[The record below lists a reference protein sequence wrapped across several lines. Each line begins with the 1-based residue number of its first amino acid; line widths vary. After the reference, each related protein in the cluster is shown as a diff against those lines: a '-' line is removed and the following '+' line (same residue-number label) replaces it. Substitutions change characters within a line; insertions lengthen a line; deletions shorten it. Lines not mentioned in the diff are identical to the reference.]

1 MKYFIDFLKGAVVGI
16 ANIIPGVSGG
26 TMAVITGI
34 YQKLIYIIGNI
45 LSHLKSWTKL
55 KEDLKFIIPIGL
67 GAIIGIVAF
76 SKVLKWLLD
85 NYEMPTLYC
94 FLGLIIGS
102 LPLIFKSANKKGFN
116 IKYVI
121 PFIVTTVLMILLNI
135 LAMNISEGNT
145 LTEFG
150 RTTTDILKLL
160 GYGFVA
166 AGTMIVPG
174 ISGSMVLMIMGVY
187 EAILTAVSNLDIIV
201 LIPFI
206 IGVGIGII
214 IVSKIIDILMNKF
227 YGYTYY
233 AILGF
238 IIGSI
243 IFIFP
248 GFTFNLTGFV
258 SIITFIIGFLISF
271 FVSKISKE

>member
-1 MKYFIDFLKGAVVGI
+1 MEYIINFFKGALVGI

-34 YQKLIYIIGNI
+34 YKKLIDIIGNI
-45 LSHLKSWTKL
+45 ISHLKSWTKL
-55 KEDLKFIIPIGL
+55 KEDLKFLIPIGL
-67 GAIIGIVAF
+67 GAVIGIVAF
-76 SKVLKWLLD
+76 SKLLKWLLE
-85 NYEMPTLYC
+85 NHNMPTIYC

-102 LPLIFKSANKKGFN
+102 LPLIFKDSNKKGFN
-116 IKYVI
+116 IKYII
-121 PFIVTTVLMILLNI
+121 PFIITLIFMIVLNI
-135 LAMNISEGNT
+135 LGNSVNEENAI
-145 LTEFG
+145 TEFA
-150 RTTTDILKLL
+150 TTPVNMIKLF

-166 AGTMIVPG
+166 AGTMIIPG

-187 EAILTAVSNLDIIV
+187 TAILSAVANLNIII
-201 LIPFI
+201 LIPFA

-214 IVSKIIDILMNKF
+214 IVSKIMDILIEKF

-248 GFTFNLTGFV
+248 GFTFNLSGIA
-258 SIITFIIGFLISF
+258 SIITFAIGFTASY
-271 FVSKISKE
+271 FVSKINK

>member
-1 MKYFIDFLKGAVVGI
+1 MQYLINALKGAVVGI

-34 YQKLIYIIGNI
+34 YEKLIDIIGNI

-55 KEDLKFIIPIGL
+55 KEDLKFIIPIAI
-67 GAIIGIVAF
+67 GAVIGIVGF
-76 SKVLKWLLD
+76 SKLLKWLLESF
-85 NYEMPTLYC
+85 EMPTLYC

-102 LPLIFKSANKKGFN
+102 LPLIFKNANEKGFKK
-116 IKYVI
+116 IYII
-121 PFIVTTVLMILLNI
+121 PFVITTAFMIALNF
-135 LAMNISEGNT
+135 ISMKVGESDT
-145 LTEFG
+145 IMQFG
-150 RTTTDILKLL
+150 KNPIDILKLL

-166 AGTMIVPG
+166 AGTMIIPG

-187 EAILTAVSNLDIIV
+187 TTILTAVSELNILI
-201 LIPFI
+201 LIPFA
-206 IGVGIGII
+206 IGVGMGII
-214 IVSKIIDILMNKF
+214 VVSKIIDMLLEKF
-227 YGYTYY
+227 YGHTYY

-248 GFTFNLTGFV
+248 GFALSLTGLASV
-258 SIITFIIGFLISF
+258 ITFAIGFVASF
-271 FVSKISKE
+271 MLSKISK

>member
-1 MKYFIDFLKGAVVGI
+1 MKYLINVLKGAVVGI

-34 YQKLIYIIGNI
+34 YEKLIDIISNI

-55 KEDLKFIIPIGL
+55 KEDLKFIIPIGI
-67 GAIIGIVAF
+67 GAVIGIVAF
-76 SKVLKWLLD
+76 SKLLKWLLKSF
-85 NYEMPTLYC
+85 EMPTLYC

-102 LPLIFKSANKKGFN
+102 LPLIFKNANEKGFN
-116 IKYVI
+116 KKYII
-121 PFIVTTVLMILLNI
+121 PFVVTTGLMIGLNI
-135 LAMNISEGNT
+135 IAMNVSESNAII
-145 LTEFG
+145 EFG
-150 RTTTDILKLL
+150 RTPIDILKLL

-166 AGTMIVPG
+166 AGTMIIPG

-187 EAILTAVSNLDIIV
+187 EAILTAVSSLDIIT
-201 LIPFI
+201 LIPFA

-214 IVSKIIDILMNKF
+214 IVSKIINILLEKF

-248 GFTFNLTGFV
+248 GFAFSLTGLASV
-258 SIITFIIGFLISF
+258 ITFVIGFAASF
-271 FVSKISKE
+271 MISKISK

>member
-1 MKYFIDFLKGAVVGI
+1 MKYLINVLKGAVVGI

-34 YQKLIYIIGNI
+34 YEKLIDIIGNI

-55 KEDLKFIIPIGL
+55 KEDLKFIIPIGI
-67 GAIIGIVAF
+67 GAVVGIVGF
-76 SKVLKWLLD
+76 SKLLKWLLTS
-85 NYEMPTLYC
+85 YEMPTLYC

-102 LPLIFKSANKKGFN
+102 LPLIFKNANEKGFN
-116 IKYVI
+116 KKYII
-121 PFIVTTVLMILLNI
+121 PFIVTTAFMIGLNFI
-135 LAMNISEGNT
+135 AMAVGESDAIMQFNKTPI
-145 LTEFG
+145 
-150 RTTTDILKLL
+150 DMLKLV
-160 GYGFVA
+160 GYGFIA
-166 AGTMIVPG
+166 AGTMIIPG
-174 ISGSMVLMIMGVY
+174 ISGSMVLMIMGAY
-187 EAILTAVSNLDIIV
+187 TAILTAVSELNIII
-201 LIPFI
+201 LIPFA

-214 IVSKIIDILMNKF
+214 VVSKIIDMLMDKF

-248 GFTFNLTGFV
+248 GFAFSLTGLASV
-258 SIITFIIGFLISF
+258 ITFAIGFIVSF
-271 FVSKISKE
+271 MISKISK

>member
-1 MKYFIDFLKGAVVGI
+1 MKYLIDILKGALVGI

-34 YQKLIYIIGNI
+34 YEKLIDIIGNI
-45 LSHLKSWTKL
+45 FSHLKSWTKL
-55 KEDLKFIIPIGL
+55 KEDLKFIIPIGI
-67 GAIIGIVAF
+67 GALVGIVAF
-76 SKVLKWLLD
+76 SKVLKWLLE

-102 LPLIFKSANKKGFN
+102 LPLIFKNANEKGFQK
-116 IKYVI
+116 KYII
-121 PFIVTTVLMILLNI
+121 PFIITLAFMILLNI
-135 LAMNISEGNT
+135 LAMNVNEGNAII
-145 LTEFG
+145 EFG
-150 RTTTDILKLL
+150 RTPIDMIKLL
-160 GYGFVA
+160 GYGFIA
-166 AGTMIVPG
+166 AGTMIIPG
-174 ISGSMVLMIMGVY
+174 ISGSMVLMILGIY
-187 EAILTAVSNLDIIV
+187 ESILTAVSNLDIIV
-201 LIPFI
+201 LIPFV

-214 IVSKIIDILMNKF
+214 IVSKIIDILMDKF

-248 GFTFNLTGFV
+248 GFAFTLTGLV
-258 SIITFIIGFLISF
+258 SVITFIIGFVISF
-271 FVSKISKE
+271 MVSKISK

>member
-1 MKYFIDFLKGAVVGI
+1 MKYLIDILKGALVGI

-34 YQKLIYIIGNI
+34 YEKLIDIIGNI
-45 LSHLKSWTKL
+45 LSHLRSWTKL
-55 KEDLKFIIPIGL
+55 KEDLKFIIPIGI
-67 GAIIGIVAF
+67 GALIGIIGF
-76 SKVLKWLLD
+76 SKLLKWLLTY
-85 NYEMPTLYC
+85 YEMPTLYC

-102 LPLIFKSANKKGFN
+102 LPLIFKNANEKGFN
-116 IKYVI
+116 KKYII
-121 PFIVTTVLMILLNI
+121 PFIITTVFMIVLNI
-135 LAMNISEGNT
+135 IAISVNDGNAIV
-145 LTEFG
+145 EFSK
-150 RTTTDILKLL
+150 TPIDMLKLV
-160 GYGFVA
+160 GYGFIA
-166 AGTMIVPG
+166 AGTMIIPG

-187 EAILTAVSNLDIIV
+187 EAILTAVSNLDIIT
-201 LIPFI
+201 LIPFV

-214 IVSKIIDILMNKF
+214 VVSKIIDMLLDNF

-248 GFTFNLTGFV
+248 GFAFTLTGLA
-258 SIITFIIGFLISF
+258 SIITFVIGFAVSF
-271 FVSKISKE
+271 MISKISK

>member
-1 MKYFIDFLKGAVVGI
+1 MKHLINVLKGAVVGI

-34 YQKLIYIIGNI
+34 YEKLIDIIGNI

-55 KEDLKFIIPIGL
+55 KEDLKFIIPIGI
-67 GAIIGIVAF
+67 GALVGIVGF
-76 SKVLKWLLD
+76 SKLLKWLLES
-85 NYEMPTLYC
+85 YEMPTLYC

-102 LPLIFKSANKKGFN
+102 LPLIFKNANEKGFN
-116 IKYVI
+116 IKYII
-121 PFIVTTVLMILLNI
+121 PFVITTGFMIGLNI
-135 LAMNISEGNT
+135 IAMNVNEASAIV
-145 LTEFG
+145 EFG
-150 RTTTDILKLL
+150 KTPIDMLKLL

-166 AGTMIVPG
+166 AGTMIIPG

-187 EAILTAVSNLDIIV
+187 EAILTAVSTLDIIT
-201 LIPFI
+201 LIPFA

-214 IVSKIIDILMNKF
+214 VVSKIIDMLIAKF

-248 GFTFNLTGFV
+248 GFALSLTGLASV
-258 SIITFIIGFLISF
+258 ITFVIGFVVSF
-271 FVSKISKE
+271 MISKISK

>member
-1 MKYFIDFLKGAVVGI
+1 MEYIINFFKGALVGI

-34 YQKLIYIIGNI
+34 YKKLIDIIGNI
-45 LSHLKSWTKL
+45 ISHLKSWTKL
-55 KEDLKFIIPIGL
+55 KEDLKFLIPIGL
-67 GAIIGIVAF
+67 GAVIGIVAF
-76 SKVLKWLLD
+76 SKLLKWLLE
-85 NYEMPTLYC
+85 NHNMPTIYC

-102 LPLIFKSANKKGFN
+102 LPLIFKDSNKKGFN
-116 IKYVI
+116 IKYII
-121 PFIVTTVLMILLNI
+121 PFIITLIFMIVLNI
-135 LAMNISEGNT
+135 LGNSVNEENAI
-145 LTEFG
+145 TEFA
-150 RTTTDILKLL
+150 TTPVNMIKLF

-166 AGTMIVPG
+166 AGTMIIPG
-174 ISGSMVLMIMGVY
+174 VSGSMVLMIMGIY
-187 EAILTAVSNLDIIV
+187 TAILSAVANLNIII
-201 LIPFI
+201 LIPFA

-214 IVSKIIDILMNKF
+214 IVSKIMNILIEKF

-248 GFTFNLTGFV
+248 GFTFNLVGLA
-258 SIITFIIGFLISF
+258 SIITFAIGFTASY
-271 FVSKISKE
+271 FVSKINK

>member
-1 MKYFIDFLKGAVVGI
+1 MQYLINALKGAVVGI

-34 YQKLIYIIGNI
+34 YEKLIDIIGNI

-55 KEDLKFIIPIGL
+55 KEDLKFIIPIAI
-67 GAIIGIVAF
+67 GAVIGIVGF
-76 SKVLKWLLD
+76 SKLLKWLLESF
-85 NYEMPTLYC
+85 EMPTLYC

-102 LPLIFKSANKKGFN
+102 LPLIFKNANEKGFKK
-116 IKYVI
+116 IYIVPFVI
-121 PFIVTTVLMILLNI
+121 TTAFMIALNFISMKVGESDAIMQ
-135 LAMNISEGNT
+135 
-145 LTEFG
+145 FG
-150 RTTTDILKLL
+150 KNPIDILKLL

-166 AGTMIVPG
+166 AGTMIIPG

-187 EAILTAVSNLDIIV
+187 TTILTAVSELNILI
-201 LIPFI
+201 LIPFA
-206 IGVGIGII
+206 IGVGMGII
-214 IVSKIIDILMNKF
+214 VVSKIIDMLLEKF

-248 GFTFNLTGFV
+248 GFALSLTGLASV
-258 SIITFIIGFLISF
+258 ITFVIGFVASF
-271 FVSKISKE
+271 MLSKISK

>member
-1 MKYFIDFLKGAVVGI
+1 MEYIINFFKGALVGI

-34 YQKLIYIIGNI
+34 YKKLIDIIGNI
-45 LSHLKSWTKL
+45 LSHLKSWAKL
-55 KEDLKFIIPIGL
+55 KEDFKFLIPIGL
-67 GAIIGIVAF
+67 GAVIGIVAF
-76 SKVLKWLLD
+76 SKLLKWLLA
-85 NYEMPTLYC
+85 NHNMPTIYC

-102 LPLIFKSANKKGFN
+102 LPLIFKDSNKKGFN
-116 IKYVI
+116 IKYII
-121 PFIVTTVLMILLNI
+121 PFIITLIFMIVLNI
-135 LAMNISEGNT
+135 LGNSVNEENAI
-145 LTEFG
+145 TEFA
-150 RTTTDILKLL
+150 TTPVNMIKLF

-166 AGTMIVPG
+166 AGTMIIPG
-174 ISGSMVLMIMGVY
+174 VSGSMVLMIMGIY
-187 EAILTAVSNLDIIV
+187 TAILSAVANLNIII
-201 LIPFI
+201 LIPFA

-214 IVSKIIDILMNKF
+214 IVSKIMNILIEKF

-248 GFTFNLTGFV
+248 GFTFNLVGLA
-258 SIITFIIGFLISF
+258 SIITFVIGFLASY
-271 FVSKISKE
+271 FVSKISK

>member
-1 MKYFIDFLKGAVVGI
+1 MKYLIDILKGAAVGI

-34 YQKLIYIIGNI
+34 YEKLIDIIGNI

-55 KEDLKFIIPIGL
+55 KEDLKFIIPIGI
-67 GAIIGIVAF
+67 GAIVGIVGF
-76 SKVLKWLLD
+76 SKILEWLLTS
-85 NYEMPTLYC
+85 YEMPTLYC

-102 LPLIFKSANKKGFN
+102 LPLIFKNANDKGFN
-116 IKYVI
+116 IKYII
-121 PFIVTTVLMILLNI
+121 PFIVTTVLMILLNMISVDETI
-135 LAMNISEGNT
+135 LV
-145 LTEFG
+145 EFG
-150 RTTTDILKLL
+150 KTPIDMLKLV

-166 AGTMIVPG
+166 AGTMIIPG
-174 ISGSMVLMIMGVY
+174 ISGTAIFIMMGVY
-187 EAILTAVSNLDIIV
+187 NAILAAVSSLNIIV
-201 LIPFI
+201 LIPFA

-214 IVSKIIDILMNKF
+214 IVSKIIDMLLAKF

-248 GFTFNLTGFV
+248 GFAFSLTGLV
-258 SIITFIIGFLISF
+258 SVITFVVGFTVSF
-271 FVSKISKE
+271 MVSKISK

>member
-1 MKYFIDFLKGAVVGI
+1 MKYLINVLKGAVVGI

-34 YQKLIYIIGNI
+34 YEKLIDIIGNI

-55 KEDLKFIIPIGL
+55 KEDLKFIVPIGV
-67 GAIIGIVAF
+67 GALIGIVGF
-76 SKVLKWLLD
+76 SKLLKWLLEAF
-85 NYEMPTLYC
+85 EMPTLYC
-94 FLGLIIGS
+94 FLGLIVGS
-102 LPLIFKSANKKGFN
+102 LPLIFKNANEKGFN
-116 IKYVI
+116 KKYII
-121 PFIVTTVLMILLNI
+121 PFIVTTALMIGLNI
-135 LAMNISEGNT
+135 IAMNINETNAII
-145 LTEFG
+145 EFEK
-150 RTTTDILKLL
+150 TPIHMLKLL

-166 AGTMIVPG
+166 AGTMIIPG

-187 EAILTAVSNLDIIV
+187 EAILTAVSSLDIII
-201 LIPFI
+201 LIPFA

-214 IVSKIIDILMNKF
+214 LVSKLIDMLLEKF

-248 GFTFNLTGFV
+248 GFAFSLTDLASV
-258 SIITFIIGFLISF
+258 ITFVVGFTVSF
-271 FVSKISKE
+271 MVSKISK

>member
-1 MKYFIDFLKGAVVGI
+1 MKYFIDILKGAVVGI

-34 YQKLIYIIGNI
+34 YEKLIDIIGNI
-45 LSHLKSWTKL
+45 FSHLKSWTKL
-55 KEDLKFIIPIGL
+55 KEDLKFIIPIGI
-67 GAIIGIVAF
+67 GAVVGIVAF
-76 SKVLKWLLD
+76 SKVLEWLLD
-85 NYEMPTLYC
+85 SYEMPTLYC

-102 LPLIFKSANKKGFN
+102 LPLIFKNANDKGFN
-116 IKYVI
+116 IKYII
-121 PFIVTTVLMILLNI
+121 PFVITTALMILLNMISVDETI
-135 LAMNISEGNT
+135 LV
-145 LTEFG
+145 EFG
-150 RTTTDILKLL
+150 KTPIDMLKLV

-166 AGTMIVPG
+166 AGTMIIPG
-174 ISGSMVLMIMGVY
+174 ISGSMVLMIMGIY
-187 EAILTAVSNLDIIV
+187 NAILAAVSSLDITV
-201 LIPFI
+201 LIPFA

-214 IVSKIIDILMNKF
+214 IVSKIIDMLLAKF

-248 GFTFNLTGFV
+248 GFAFSLTGLASV
-258 SIITFIIGFLISF
+258 ITFVIGFVVSF
-271 FVSKISKE
+271 MVSKISK